1 MTSQLLTQLLQALSL
16 LSVLLL
22 IGTFLRAK
30 IKLFQ
35 NLYLPASVI
44 GGFIGMIISPEILG
58 RFSNYS
64 ISEEWIKTYS
74 LLPGILSVPIFAAI
88 PLGMFLNENKN
99 IIKEAENLKQRI
111 ESNLEILNEIKITND
126 EETKALLEE
135 EIESINK
142 EVDNLEIKL
151 LLNGEYDE
159 NDAILEIHAGA
170 GGTEA
175 CDWANMLKR
184 MYTRWCEQKKYTYE
198 IIDEQEGLE
207 AGIKSMTMIIHG
219 LYAFGYLKCEK
230 GIHRLVRISPFDS
243 GARRHT
249 SFASVDVVPLI
260 ENGNADI
267 EIKDS
272 DIRIDCYCASGHGG
286 QGVNTTPSAIRITH
300 FPTGIVV
307 TCQNERS
314 QIQNKEQA
322 MEVLKSKLYKIE
334 MEKKETEMKN
344 LKGEIKDINF
354 GSQIRSYVMC
364 PYTLVKDH
372 RTNTEKTN
380 VDKVLDGDIDDFIN
394 DNLKSR

>member
-1 MTSQLLTQLLQALSL
+1 
-16 LSVLLL
+16 
-22 IGTFLRAK
+22 
-30 IKLFQ
+30 
-35 NLYLPASVI
+35 
-44 GGFIGMIISPEILG
+44 
-58 RFSNYS
+58 
-64 ISEEWIKTYS
+64 
-74 LLPGILSVPIFAAI
+74 
-88 PLGMFLNENKN
+88 
-99 IIKEAENLKQRI
+99 
-111 ESNLEILNEIKITND
+111 
-126 EETKALLEE
+126 
-135 EIESINK
+135 
-142 EVDNLEIKL
+142 
-151 LLNGEYDE
+151 
-159 NDAILEIHAGA
+159 
-170 GGTEA
+170 
-175 CDWANMLKR
+175 MLKR
-184 MYTRWCEQKKYTYE
+184 MYTRWCEKKKYTYE
-198 IIDEQEGLE
+198 IIDEKEGLE

-394 DNLKSR
+394 DNLKSRWENEYYSNKKRKQKI